1 MTTLK
6 NHIQNLIEENG
17 PISIAHFMELCLTHP
32 KLGYYTGRDPL
43 GREGDF
49 ITAPETSQ
57 MFGEL
62 IGLFMADYWLGLGSP
77 KPFHFIEL
85 GPGRGTL
92 MADALRAIK
101 IIPGMAESIHVHFLE
116 VSPALMAKQK
126 KAVPEA
132 TWHETLDDIPF
143 GCSFIIANEFFDCLP
158 IRQFVMTDSGWA
170 ERMVGLE
177 GEGLVFTLSEKNL
190 PSNLPMTAEIGNI
203 FEVCPQAGYWMDAIA
218 SKLMTS
224 GGMGL
229 IIDYG
234 YSAQGFGDTFQ
245 AIQKHEYADVLQN
258 PGACDLT
265 AHINFH
271 DLKTRGQNA
280 ELDVYGPVFQGE
292 FLQTIGLEH
301 RASQLLKSANRPQEK
316 EILAA
321 VKRLVDEGEMGTL
334 FKVLAMVKK
343 DYPAPAGMA

>member
-1 MTTLK
+1 MSTLIE
-6 NHIQNLIEENG
+6 HIENLIQENG
-17 PISIAHFMELCLTHP
+17 PISIAHYMELCLTHP
-32 KLGYYTGRDPL
+32 ELGYYTGRDPL

-62 IGLFMADYWLGLGSP
+62 VGLFMADYWLGLGSP

-101 IIPGMAESIHVHFLE
+101 IIPGMVESIHVHFLE
-116 VSPALMAKQK
+116 VSPALKEKQK

-132 TWHETLDDIPF
+132 TWHETLDDIPY

-158 IRQFVMTDSGWA
+158 IRQFIMTDSGWA

-177 GEGLVFTLSEKNL
+177 GENLAITLSEKNL

-203 FEVCPQAGYWMDAIA
+203 LEVCPQAGYWMDAIA
-218 SKLMTS
+218 SKLNVG

-229 IIDYG
+229 VIDYG
-234 YSAQGFGDTFQ
+234 YNRPGFGDTFQ
-245 AIQKHEYADVLQN
+245 AIQKHKYVDVLEN
-258 PGACDLT
+258 PGGCDLT
-265 AHINFH
+265 AHVNFT

-280 ELDVYGPVFQGE
+280 DLDVFGPITQAE
-292 FLQTIGLEH
+292 FLQMVGLEH
-301 RASQLLKSANRPQEK
+301 RAGQLLKGANKKQEA
-316 EILAA
+316 EILAG
-321 VKRLVDEGEMGTL
+321 VKRLVDEEEMGTL

-343 DYPAPAGMA
+343 DYPPPAGMA